1 MAQSYTNF
9 PKGTAIVPKS
19 ASENSEVG
27 DLEVLSS
34 DNRMYYFDGVSNDAI
49 TTDIVVTELKN
60 KTIDANSN
68 TISNLDNSNLDG
80 AAGITNANLAAM
92 PNLTIMGND
101 SGGSAVPQYLTP
113 TEVNT
118 MLGTTGA
125 ATSIGAIDSQ
135 SANANGL
142 DLTGQV
148 LSTQSASV
156 TAPGMVNN
164 TTQSMSGA
172 KTFTTSI
179 TSPIINSSGVFNLA
193 QAVDS
198 STTGAN
204 ADVSAPTVGT
214 IIFTNASLSS
224 IRNIG
229 AGVTGRVLV
238 IKNSTGAT
246 ITIINDSGGTAANRI
261 VTGTGGNLSLLT
273 SACLFLVYDG
283 NASRWTVIGGSG
295 GGSGNLVVDT
305 FTGDGVDTTFTLSVD
320 PLSENNTWVYLSGV
334 YQDKSTYS
342 VSGTTLTFSTAPPNG
357 VGIEVVIGQTT
368 SIGVPADGTVTV
380 AKLDSGAAVV
390 GSCLE
395 ADGFG
400 GASYVPFVGMQA
412 FGSTSTISGAAGLV
426 VFDTVSFDTNSA
438 YSAGVFTVPIDGKYQ
453 VNAKVFLSGSG
464 PGSFQAQIYKNAGAY
479 SSIALV
485 NPLVGGYSMQC
496 TGSDIVSCVAG
507 DTISIYAFSSTSSP
521 SILNGTPSWNTF
533 SVCRVGE

>member
-1 MAQSYTNF
+1 MANKIYKRFLQ
-9 PKGTAIVPKS
+9 GIGLIPKS
-19 ASENSEVG
+19 ANENAKLG
-27 DLEVLSS
+27 DLEVKST
-34 DNRMYYFDGVSNDAI
+34 DNRLYFFGASNDKV
-49 TTDIVVTELKN
+49 TTDVVVTTLTN
-60 KTIDANSN
+60 KTINGPDN
-68 TISNLDNSNLDG
+68 TITNLVNANLSG
-80 AAGITNANLAAM
+80 SAAISNANLAAM
-92 PNLTIMGND
+92 PTLTILGND

-113 TEVNT
+113 AEVNT
-118 MLGTTGA
+118 MLETTNA
-125 ATSIGAIDSQ
+125 ITSIGDLDSQ
-135 SANANGL
+135 AANAQGL
-142 DLTGQV
+142 TRVGHV
-148 LSTQSASV
+148 LSTQSASA
-156 TAPGMVNN
+156 TEPGMVNN
-164 TTQSMSGA
+164 TIQTLSGQ
-172 KTFTTSI
+172 KTFSTGI
-179 TSPIINSSGVFNLA
+179 TVSNLDLT

-214 IIFTNASLSS
+214 IIFTNASLAS

-261 VTGTGGNLSLLT
+261 VTGTGGNLSLLNT
-273 SACLFLVYDG
+273 ACLFLVYDG
-283 NASRWTVIGGSG
+283 NATRWTVIGGSG

-305 FTGDGVDTTFTLSVD
+305 FTGDGSDVTFTLSVD

-357 VGIEVVIGQTT
+357 VSIEVVIGQTT

-380 AKLDSGAAVV
+380 VKLDSGAAVV

-395 ADGFG
+395 ADGAG
-400 GASYVPFVGMQA
+400 GASYVPFVGMRA
-412 FGSTSTISGAAGLV
+412 FGSTTTITGSAALV
-426 VFDTVSFDTNSA
+426 VFDTVSFDTHSA

-453 VNAKVFLSGSG
+453 VNTKIATSGSAS
-464 PGSFQAQIYKNAGAY
+464 GSTQLQIYKNASEY
-479 SSIALV
+479 STMLFT
-485 NPLVGGYSMQC
+485 NPLAGGFNLPCS
-496 TGSDIVSCVAG
+496 GSDIVSCVAG
-507 DTISIYAFSSTSSP
+507 DTISIFAFSSTTSP